1 MSGHWTPPLS
11 EEGSEEVLREQQSRE
26 VETPQRLTMLER
38 IRNAARVLRHT
49 DTRNQL
55 RTGPKKAY

>member
-1 MSGHWTPPLS
+1 
-11 EEGSEEVLREQQSRE
+11 
-26 VETPQRLTMLER
+26 MLER